1 MIIELIIFQ
10 GRGEKML
17 DISSNTLIKL
27 GKLLLFI
34 LLVTGIGYFFV
45 AGFNLILT
53 TIVPWFIPFI
63 LALIIALL
71 VDPLVGFLERK
82 LSLSRTFA
90 TVIGLII
97 FFLFIGSLLILL
109 SIHVI
114 VEIINLSANLPEYI
128 KLARLVLE
136 DAIAKAE
143 YLQYLYLVD
152 FPPAFNDL
160 TYYIDNIAI
169 RLREI
174 SEFIIH
180 YILFLISSL
189 PGILTLLIVMAVATF
204 FLTRDKKELANA
216 ILAVIPVVF
225 QPKLLMVS
233 SKLIAALIGFI
244 RAQLILISITG
255 LQTVIGLY
263 LIGVE
268 YALTVGILVGMID
281 ILPIIGPGIIFIPW
295 TIILLLMGNTG
306 FALALLFLYGM
317 IIVVRSILEPK
328 VVADNIGLHPL
339 TTLLGIYVGLKAMG
353 VIGVIIG
360 PIIIIIIKAI
370 WYTKIKT

>member
-1 MIIELIIFQ
+1 
-10 GRGEKML
+10 ML

-27 GKLLLFI
+27 GKLLLFV
-34 LLVTGIGYFFV
+34 LLISGLGYFFV
-45 AGFNLILT
+45 AGFNLLLT
-53 TIVPWFIPFI
+53 TIGPWFIPFI
-63 LALIIALL
+63 LAVIIALL
-71 VDPLVGFLERK
+71 VDPLVVFLERR
-82 LSLSRTFA
+82 LRLSRAFA
-90 TVIGLII
+90 TVIGLLS
-97 FFLFIGSLLILL
+97 FFLFVGTLLILL
-109 SIHVI
+109 SVHVV
-114 VEIINLSANLPEYI
+114 VEIVDLSANLPEYF
-128 KLARLVLE
+128 KLIRLVLE
-136 DAIAKAE
+136 DAIAQAE

-152 FPPAFNDL
+152 LPPALNDL
-160 TYYIDNIAI
+160 TYYIDNITT
-169 RLREI
+169 RLRGI
-174 SEFIIH
+174 SEFIIS

-204 FLTRDKKELANA
+204 FLTKDRKELANA
-216 ILAVIPVVF
+216 ILAVAPAVF
-225 QPKLLMVS
+225 QPKLILVSSRLMV
-233 SKLIAALIGFI
+233 ALIGFI

-268 YALTVGILVGMID
+268 YALTVGILVGIVD

-295 TIILLLMGNTG
+295 SIILLIMGNTG
-306 FALALLFLYGM
+306 FALALLILYGM

-360 PIIIIIIKAI
+360 PIVVIIIKAA
-370 WYTKIKT
+370 WYTEFKK